1 MIIHHE
7 SSKWT
12 IKNAGLTNIGCLFY
26 YEVNKIQTQYCSTL
40 FLKYLN
46 FPAKI
51 VKTFVLPFSGKFKC
65 CIAVTRTPKVSMS
78 FSSALKLKDSCGYKK
93 VKSKADGVYFWYI
106 KSLWATR
113 KSLLYLEG
121 WIVALFDN
129 FRLLSLHFLY
139 KRWYSSIFNVLFV
152 PDTLRQNFI
161 FCPIYWIEF
170 GFSRQNHI
178 Y

>member
-1 MIIHHE
+1 MKAANE
-7 SSKWT
+7 PSKMV
-12 IKNAGLTNIGCLFY
+12 LTNIGCLFY

-40 FLKYLN
+40 FFKYLN

-139 KRWYSSIFNVLFV
+139 KR
-152 PDTLRQNFI
+152 
-161 FCPIYWIEF
+161 
-170 GFSRQNHI
+170 
-178 Y
+178 